1 MEKVLNSP
9 LQYPGGKRWLFK
21 RLTDFIPANTQAMVS
36 PFLGGGAVELN
47 LALRGI
53 RVHGYDACP
62 HLVNFWQHWL
72 ANPSA
77 IINDA
82 PKILRGYDKEGF
94 AALKANY
101 ENIAGAEH
109 RALLYYV
116 FNRIAFGGKTLHDK
130 TYFKRYKEKDG
141 VLYRTDGTRLFP
153 NTDFWRTPPD
163 IPIQIGVADFSE
175 SLSRHPHLFA
185 YCDPPYVKVGKDF
198 YLACAGEFDHERL
211 ATILKSR
218 ENWILSYNDSIVV
231 RTLYAEYLKIAMG
244 GRNFSTNRKT
254 STELLIFS
262 HDIGEQLKY
271 QQQNLF

>member
-1 MEKVLNSP
+1 MDKALNSP
-9 LQYPGGKRWLFK
+9 LQYPGGKRWLFN
-21 RLTDFIPANTQAMVS
+21 RLLAFIPPNTQAMVS

-47 LALRGI
+47 LAVRGL

-72 ANPSA
+72 PQPTA

-101 ENIAGAEH
+101 ENIEGAEH

-130 TYFKRYKEKDG
+130 TYFKRYQEQDG
-141 VLYRTDGTRLFP
+141 VFYRTDGTRLIP
-153 NTDFWRTPPD
+153 NTDFWQRPPD
-163 IPIQIGVADFSE
+163 LPLDVGVADFAE
-175 SLSRHPHLFA
+175 SLSRHPDLFA
-185 YCDPPYVKVGKDF
+185 YCDPPYFKVGKDF
-198 YLACAGEFDHERL
+198 YLTCDGEFDHERL
-211 ATILKSR
+211 AGILKSR
-218 ENWILSYNDSIVV
+218 RNWILSYNDCEVV
-231 RTLYAEYLKIAMG
+231 RSLYAKYLKIAMA

-254 STELLIFS
+254 STELLIFA

-271 QQQNLF
+271 QQLYLF